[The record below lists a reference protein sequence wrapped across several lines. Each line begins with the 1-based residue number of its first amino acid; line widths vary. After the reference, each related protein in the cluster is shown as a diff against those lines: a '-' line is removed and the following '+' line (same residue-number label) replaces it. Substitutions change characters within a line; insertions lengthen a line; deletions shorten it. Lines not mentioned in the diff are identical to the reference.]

1 MQRFAPGDIH
11 RRHSPRTRH
20 RRTGHEG
27 NAQFSSGVVDVS
39 GVLPIVGQVLVYED
53 RHHPATLP
61 KDRQHFVP
69 ESTFGILGVARGRPG
84 IVSVLGDEQNTIHGQ
99 RTRSQGER
107 VGDISSDP
115 EPVGG
120 GQEPTDVVGRPLL
133 DIERGQLQRRLFPR
147 AVEHVRQEQSTGDDI
162 CMGIVTV
169 HRGENRDPLL
179 RLQRSHRFPCRVEA
193 GHQDSKNRHP
203 PTQKGRLK
211 HQTGKNGKC
220 EGVQVPSG

>member
-1 MQRFAPGDIH
+1 M
-11 RRHSPRTRH
+11 
-20 RRTGHEG
+20 
-27 NAQFSSGVVDVS
+27 
-39 GVLPIVGQVLVYED
+39 
-53 RHHPATLP
+53 
-61 KDRQHFVP
+61 
-69 ESTFGILGVARGRPG
+69 
-84 IVSVLGDEQNTIHGQ
+84 LGDEQNTIHGQ
-99 RTRSQGER
+99 RARSQGER

-133 DIERGQLQRRLFPR
+133 DIERGQLQRRLFPC

-193 GHQDSKNRHP
+193 GHQDSKKKPKLKFGRKRTLQDLFSEGFAAGTYYTNEMHKVLEKLHDQDMNIIMFTDADLVDDKNVTKFYRLAKKK
-203 PTQKGRLK
+203 KGSDLNLK
-211 HQTGKNGKC
+211 LA
-220 EGVQVPSG
+220 

>member
-1 MQRFAPGDIH
+1 M
-11 RRHSPRTRH
+11 
-20 RRTGHEG
+20 
-27 NAQFSSGVVDVS
+27 DVS

-69 ESTFGILGVARGRPG
+69 ESTFGILGVARRRPG

-99 RTRSQGER
+99 RARSQGEG

-133 DIERGQLQRRLFPR
+133 DIEGGQLERRIFPC

-179 RLQRSHRFPCRVEA
+179 RLQRSHRLPCRVEVEKYPS
-193 GHQDSKNRHP
+193 SKKTNP
-203 PTQKGRLK
+203 KT
-211 HQTGKNGKC
+211 
-220 EGVQVPSG
+220 